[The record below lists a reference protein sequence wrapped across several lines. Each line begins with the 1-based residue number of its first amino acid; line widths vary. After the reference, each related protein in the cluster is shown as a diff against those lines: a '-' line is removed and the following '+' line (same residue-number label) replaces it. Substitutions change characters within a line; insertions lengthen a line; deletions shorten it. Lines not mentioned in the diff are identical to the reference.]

1 MSSNRVINHNTY
13 VEITNGLFFVNE
25 IIFEVGIDDPEEFT
39 FRQGGI
45 QIVPRENTGIINQLE
60 QYQPAEYNRTLTRQ
74 DIEEAV
80 SDIMFRPRVQDYRVY
95 IDPATSQELLRFEEE
110 LDIQRERNRIVN
122 ERDWTD
128 IRNMS
133 EEELINH
140 FDRIS
145 QEE

>member
-1 MSSNRVINHNTY
+1 MNNQVINHDIY
-13 VEITNGLFFVNE
+13 AEITNGLFFVSAV
-25 IIFEVGIDDPEEFT
+25 IFGVSTDDPEEFT
-39 FRQGGI
+39 FRQKGI
-45 QIVPRENTGIINQLE
+45 QIIPRENTGIINQLE
-60 QYQPAEYNRTLTRQ
+60 PPQELVPLTRQ
-74 DIEEAV
+74 HIEEAINHV
-80 SDIMFRPRVQDYRVY
+80 FSQDRPRAQDYRVY
-95 IDPATSQELLRFEEE
+95 IDSATSQELLRFEGE

-122 ERDWTD
+122 ERAWTD

>member
-1 MSSNRVINHNTY
+1 MSNNTVINHDTY
-13 VEITNGLFFVNE
+13 AEITNGLFME
-25 IIFEVGIDDPEEFT
+25 IADKEFT
-39 FRQGGI
+39 FAEQDGI
-45 QIVPRENTGIINQLE
+45 LKRIQDVAI
-60 QYQPAEYNRTLTRQ
+60 QPITRLTRQ

-80 SDIMFRPRVQDYRVY
+80 SDVIFRPRVQDYRVY
-95 IDPATSQELLRFEEE
+95 VDPTTSQELLRFEEE
-110 LDIQRERNRIVN
+110 LNTLRERNRIEN
-122 ERDWTD
+122 ERTWTD

>member
-1 MSSNRVINHNTY
+1 MSRIVRHSNYT
-13 VEITNGLFFVNE
+13 EITNGLFME
-25 IIFEVGIDDPEEFT
+25 IADKEFT
-39 FRQGGI
+39 FAEQDGVLKRI
-45 QIVPRENTGIINQLE
+45 QDVVV
-60 QYQPAEYNRTLTRQ
+60 QPITRLTRQ

-80 SDIMFRPRVQDYRVY
+80 NHVFRPREQDYRIY
-95 IDPATSQELLRFEEE
+95 IDPSIVQELERFEEDLE
-110 LDIQRERNRIVN
+110 RHRERNRIEN
-122 ERDWTD
+122 ERIWAD

>member
-1 MSSNRVINHNTY
+1 MSRIIRHSNYT
-13 VEITNGLFFVNE
+13 EITNGLFME
-25 IIFEVGIDDPEEFT
+25 IADKEFT
-39 FRQGGI
+39 F
-45 QIVPRENTGIINQLE
+45 TG
-60 QYQPAEYNRTLTRQ
+60 Q
-74 DIEEAV
+74 DIEKAV
-80 SDIMFRPRVQDYRVY
+80 SDTMFRVQDCRVY

-122 ERDWTD
+122 ERSWTD